1 MRMTA
6 AMSSWTWLVGHL
18 KEHGLSLA
26 GISCA
31 MARIALEQCVSRTA
45 GQFGHE
51 LAPLVAHTPAERLE
65 LVVYVLGSPVWAG
78 LIPTSAMYQGLRWL
92 VDRSLPPGTAN
103 PVPMHVCSA
112 WRSALVVR
120 IPATCNAGRS
130 SIRDAGRVTL
140 SVLIV
145 DDSQAFREVA
155 RRLLE
160 RQGLQVVGTATTSPE
175 AVAQVAALHPRVAL
189 VDINL
194 AHESGFDVARRIARS
209 DPDRGTTVIL
219 TSTHSESEYL
229 ELIAASP
236 AAGFIPKERLSA
248 EAIHAVLARGNG

>member
-1 MRMTA
+1 MKMA
-6 AMSSWTWLVGHL
+6 AATSSWTWLVGHL
-18 KEHGLSLA
+18 EERRLSLA
-26 GISCA
+26 GVSYA
-31 MARIALEQCVSRTA
+31 VVRIALEQCAARIA
-45 GQFGHE
+45 GHLGHE
-51 LAPLVAHTPAERLE
+51 LAPVLAHTAAERLE
-65 LVVYVLGSPVWAG
+65 LVVYILRGPVWAG
-78 LIPTSAMYQGLRWL
+78 LIPMHAMHRGLRWL
-92 VDRSLPPGTAN
+92 VNRSMPA
-103 PVPMHVCSA
+103 HVA
-112 WRSALVVR
+112 P
-120 IPATCNAGRS
+120 IPATCNAVRP

-248 EAIHAVLARGNG
+248 EAIQAVLSRESE